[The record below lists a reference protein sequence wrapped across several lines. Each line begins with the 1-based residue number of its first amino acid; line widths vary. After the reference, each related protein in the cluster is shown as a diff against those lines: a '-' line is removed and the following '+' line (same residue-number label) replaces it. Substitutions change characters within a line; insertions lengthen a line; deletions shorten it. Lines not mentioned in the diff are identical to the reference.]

1 MLAVSIM
8 RLVSD
13 AAWADTALFG
23 LSFAATAYVAYLTYI
38 ELFVLGAVC
47 PWCVSVAIMS
57 VAIFVIVA
65 WELFRPKLAA
75 VQSLKDA
82 FLLHADTVPPDSPG
96 RRYYS
101 NLGFFLQTFAAP
113 NGANGTELS
122 ESIRLLAV
130 FDAEGALKPGV
141 RPALESGLRSVIA
154 RHR

>member
-1 MLAVSIM
+1 MSRSRLAVVILAALGTLVSGYLTWVHYTGSLALCVGVGGCEAVQTSRFAMIGPVPVALIGLIGMVAMLAVSIM

-65 WELFRPKLAA
+65 WELFRP
-75 VQSLKDA
+75 
-82 FLLHADTVPPDSPG
+82 
-96 RRYYS
+96 
-101 NLGFFLQTFAAP
+101 QTA
-113 NGANGTELS
+113 
-122 ESIRLLAV
+122 
-130 FDAEGALKPGV
+130 
-141 RPALESGLRSVIA
+141 
-154 RHR
+154 